1 MQDEKVFGER
11 IENLE
16 DVTLGTVSLSIP
28 KIKYISEKMDK
39 WYVSKFNLIF
49 FSKDIV
55 KRLRR
60 LSRDLEDW
68 RTYMQTTYLTRT
80 YR

>member
-1 MQDEKVFGER
+1 MFGKR

-16 DVTLGTVSLSIP
+16 DVTLGIVSLSIP
-28 KIKYISEKMDK
+28 KTKYISEKKDK

-60 LSRDLEDW
+60 LENMYANHISNKDL
-68 RTYMQTTYLTRT
+68 
-80 YR
+80 

>member
-49 FSKDIV
+49 FFQKT
-55 KRLRR
+55 
-60 LSRDLEDW
+60 LSRDWEDC
-68 RTYMQTTYLTRT
+68 QEI
-80 YR
+80 

>member
-39 WYVSKFNLIF
+39 
-49 FSKDIV
+49 
-55 KRLRR
+55 
-60 LSRDLEDW
+60 
-68 RTYMQTTYLTRT
+68 
-80 YR
+80 

>member
-49 FSKDIV
+49 FFKRHCQEIEKTV
-55 KRLRR
+55 KRFRR
-60 LSRDLEDW
+60 LENIYANHISNKDL
-68 RTYMQTTYLTRT
+68 
-80 YR
+80 

>member
-49 FSKDIV
+49 FFQKT
-55 KRLRR
+55 
-60 LSRDLEDW
+60 LSRDWENCQEIEK
-68 RTYMQTTYLTRT
+68 TGEHICKPHI
-80 YR
+80 